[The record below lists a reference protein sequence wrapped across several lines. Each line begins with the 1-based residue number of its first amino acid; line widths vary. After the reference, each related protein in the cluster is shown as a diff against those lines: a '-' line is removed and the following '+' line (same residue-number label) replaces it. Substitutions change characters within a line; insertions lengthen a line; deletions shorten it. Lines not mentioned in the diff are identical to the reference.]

1 MPLSLPVPIVDI
13 LRQVEEKS
21 HKAIQYCEKSDLAV
35 AAKFQLADKDSRFH
49 ILFYNVTYG
58 EKIYYAIV
66 CQCGHILR
74 LFDADQERRH
84 IPVVNKRTMMS
95 YFLEMDDEIHRLA
108 AYFGKDKINQLAMMW
123 YEGVVYQLTRMP
135 TEIMINKWIGE
146 RCPSLRDLQIKGIS
160 EQRDIAV
167 MSISDSVRS
176 IMPSKVYMTSNIMN
190 YVYFKVLE
198 DYYHLDLVA
207 PYHRTVFIFEGSSL
221 ARITENEYVDSHE
234 GDRAMIDRWAGRLGL
249 GSWFEWKPFAGESCL
264 F

>member
-1 MPLSLPVPIVDI
+1 MPLSLPEPVLAI
-13 LRQVEEKS
+13 LSQVEEKF
-21 HKAIQYCEKSDLAV
+21 HKTIQYCEKSDLAV
-35 AAKFQLADKDSRFH
+35 AAKIQLADKDSPSH
-49 ILFYNVTYG
+49 VLYYNATHG
-58 EKIYYAIV
+58 EKICYAIV

-74 LFDADQERRH
+74 LFDADQENRY

-108 AYFGKDKINQLAMMW
+108 AFFGKGKINQLATIW

-146 RCPSLRDLQIKGIS
+146 RYPSLREQQIKGIN
-160 EQRDIAV
+160 EQRDVAV
-167 MSISDSVRS
+167 MSISESVRA
-176 IMPSKVYMTSNIMN
+176 IMPSKIYGTSNIMN

-221 ARITENEYVDSHE
+221 ARITENEYIDSHE

-249 GSWFEWKPFAGESCL
+249 GSWFEWKPFAGETCL